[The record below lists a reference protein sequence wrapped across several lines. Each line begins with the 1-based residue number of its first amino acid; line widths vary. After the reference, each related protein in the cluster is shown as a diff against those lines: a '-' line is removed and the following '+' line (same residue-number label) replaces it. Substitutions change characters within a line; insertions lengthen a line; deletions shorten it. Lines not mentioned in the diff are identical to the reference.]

1 MLLQITNKCLSP
13 PPQSP
18 FKKKYISLQIDA
30 KPQQPITTE
39 MPQRLEGGDREGEE
53 VLSKDKSFVLP
64 PKKNCF
70 LLLSASSEPGTR
82 MMLQLSSVI
91 QLCPTLCNPLNC
103 STPGFPVHYELPEL
117 AQTHMHQVGDAIQPS
132 YPLLSPS
139 PPTLNLSQHQGLF
152 QQSALCI
159 RWPKY

>member
-1 MLLQITNKCLSP
+1 MPLTTTSE
-13 PPQSP
+13 P
-18 FKKKYISLQIDA
+18 FQKKIYISLQIDA

-91 QLCPTLCNPLNC
+91 QLCPTLCNPMDC
-103 STPGFPVHYELPEL
+103 SMSGLPVH
-117 AQTHMHQVGDAIQPS
+117 HQLLQFTQAC
-132 YPLLSPS
+132 PLS
-139 PPTLNLSQHQGLF
+139 
-152 QQSALCI
+152 
-159 RWPKY
+159 R